1 MKYNVLMHDVYTALF
16 VVFAKLQDFHLASQ
30 FCLCSCLGLVAG
42 KKADQEN
49 ENAGVSEIR
58 SFCSRGTIYIL
69 GP

>member
-1 MKYNVLMHDVYTALF
+1 MKYNVLMHDVYTGLFFCFCKIAGFSSGITILF
-16 VVFAKLQDFHLASQ
+16 VQL
-30 FCLCSCLGLVAG
+30 LGVGGG

-69 GP
+69 GQ